1 MNLEQKIKEEIY
13 NYVLK
18 FDLTESEIKEIDT
31 YVLSLLENFSF
42 ILDSHDNIMNNE
54 EKINILKSL
63 ILENMES

>member
-1 MNLEQKIKEEIY
+1 MDLEQKIKEEIY

-31 YVLSLLENFSF
+31 YVVSLLENFSVIF
-42 ILDSHDNIMNNE
+42 SSHDSIIKDK

-63 ILENMES
+63 ILENMEG